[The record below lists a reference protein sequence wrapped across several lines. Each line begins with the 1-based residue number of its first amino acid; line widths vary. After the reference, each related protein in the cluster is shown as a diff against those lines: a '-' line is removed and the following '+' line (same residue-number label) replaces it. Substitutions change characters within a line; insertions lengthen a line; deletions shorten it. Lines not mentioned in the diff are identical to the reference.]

1 MTNNLSKRIFT
12 SLILLSVLLTCLFL
26 SKYSWLILVIIAS
39 VISYLEFNNLLNK
52 IWKKKE
58 FFKYFIKIIC
68 LFYLLFF
75 IYSANEIYESGL
87 IPIIFIL
94 LICIFSDTG
103 GYTVGKII
111 GGKKLTKISPNKTIS
126 GTIGSFIFSLIPIII
141 FLIIYEVTKNN
152 DFKIYSYITS
162 IISCLSLSFIC
173 QLGDLFIS
181 YFKRKAKVKDTGSLL
196 PGHGGILD
204 RIDGIVFAVPGALI
218 INKII
223 IL

>member
-1 MTNNLSKRIFT
+1 MTDNLSKRIFT
-12 SLILLSVLLTCLFL
+12 SLVLLSVLLTCLFF
-26 SKYSWLILVIIAS
+26 SKYSWLILIIMTS
-39 VISYLEFNNLLNK
+39 VISFFEFNNLVNK

-58 FFKYFIKIIC
+58 FFKYFINIIC

-75 IYSANEIYESGL
+75 IYSANEIYERGL

-94 LICIFSDTG
+94 LICIFSDIG

-126 GTIGSFIFSLIPIII
+126 GTIGSFTFSLIPIII
-141 FLIIYEVTKNN
+141 FLIIYELTKNN
-152 DFKIYSYITS
+152 DFKIYSYVTL
-162 IISCLSLSFIC
+162 IISCLLLSFIC
-173 QLGDLFIS
+173 QSGDLFIS
-181 YFKRKAKVKDTGSLL
+181 YFKRKAKVKDTGSVL

-218 INKII
+218 IDKII